1 MKMKGIGVN
10 MFNPTKLLKLKS
22 AWDTFSNN
30 HPKFPGFLKAVSAN
44 GIEEGTV
51 IEINVTT
58 AAGKTISSNV
68 KLTSSDI
75 ALFKELSNLY

>member
-1 MKMKGIGVN
+1 MKGIGVI

-22 AWDTFSNN
+22 AWDTFARN
-30 HPKFPGFLKAVSAN
+30 HPKFPDFLKAVSTN
-44 GIEEGTV
+44 GVEEGTI

-75 ALFKELSNLY
+75 ALFKELSDL